1 MECMEK
7 TDLISVLGASLLGGI
22 LKVLKSGKLSWRRWI
37 TELIGAIII
46 GFSVFNVI
54 TEYSNIS
61 NDLAISAVAVS
72 AVLWTHILDM
82 AKDYLTKKL
91 NENE

>member
-1 MECMEK
+1 MEK
-7 TDLISVLGASLLGGI
+7 TDFISVIGASILGGV

-46 GFSVFNVI
+46 GFSVFNVLQ
-54 TEYSNIS
+54 EYTSVP
-61 NDLAISAVAVS
+61 NDLAISAVAIS

-82 AKDYLTKKL
+82 TKDYITKKFK
-91 NENE
+91 ENE